1 MSTYSIL
8 PGDLDIE
15 MYQNDTLRKTVTIT
29 EGGDPVD
36 MTNATV
42 TMQVRTRAGEDVLL
56 ELTEGDGLSVA
67 TNVITVEKDVDLE
80 KGNYKYDLQV
90 AFDSG
95 ITRTYLAGAFIVTA
109 DITR

>member
-42 TMQVRTRAGEDVLL
+42 TMQVRTRAG
-56 ELTEGDGLSVA
+56 
-67 TNVITVEKDVDLE
+67 LE

-95 ITRTYLAGAFIVTA
+95 ITRTYLAGGFTVTA